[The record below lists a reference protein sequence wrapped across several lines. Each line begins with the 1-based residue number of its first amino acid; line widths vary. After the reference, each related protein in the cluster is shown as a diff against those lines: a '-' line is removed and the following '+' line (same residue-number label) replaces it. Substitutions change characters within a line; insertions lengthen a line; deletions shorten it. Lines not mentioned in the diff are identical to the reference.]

1 MASLQKQILG
11 LFEEVE
17 PDIREVVAE
26 VLRVEQ
32 ELIHL
37 QRAHGVMEKIT
48 EILDRVANASMK
60 GQAHED

>member
-1 MASLQKQILG
+1 LASLQKQILG

-37 QRAHGVMEKIT
+37 QRAHGVMDKIN
-48 EILDRVANASMK
+48 EILDRVATASMK
-60 GQAHED
+60 GQANEN

>member
-1 MASLQKQILG
+1 LASLQKQILG

-37 QRAHGVMEKIT
+37 QRAHGVM
-48 EILDRVANASMK
+48 DMK
-60 GQAHED
+60 FWIELLRPA